1 VNSDQLPAALQR
13 GPASA
18 YLVSGEEF
26 LLVSEAADAIRA
38 AARANGVADRKVFF
52 VERSFSWDQ
61 LRSEA
66 QSLSLFAERRLFEI
80 RLPTG
85 KPDKGAALLAE
96 LVTDPPPDVVTLV
109 LTEKLDRK
117 SGDAAWVQAFAQ
129 HGVWVPVRSVGEAE
143 LPAWLG
149 ARARR
154 AGFVLDETAA
164 QLIAERT
171 EGNLLAADQELTK
184 LGMLAQGERVDAALV
199 LQSVADSARYDVLQL
214 SAAASAGDA
223 ARAVHIL
230 NALRSEGVEPTL
242 ILWALVRELRGLW
255 QARERHRLRTSGG
268 GSAWNLAS
276 APSAQALSRLRSL
289 PLPALLAQA
298 GDADRIVKGM
308 AAGDAWTALLG
319 LTAALAGALQPV
331 QLSGRV
337 A

>member
-13 GPASA
+13 GLASA

-230 NALRSEGVEPTL
+230 NALKE
-242 ILWALVRELRGLW
+242 RG
-255 QARERHRLRTSGG
+255 R
-268 GSAWNLAS
+268 
-276 APSAQALSRLRSL
+276 
-289 PLPALLAQA
+289 
-298 GDADRIVKGM
+298 
-308 AAGDAWTALLG
+308 
-319 LTAALAGALQPV
+319 
-331 QLSGRV
+331 
-337 A
+337 